1 MKQLTLKE
9 LLTAVGGWISST
21 HSTRDILGVSIDSR
35 SLSAGDAF
43 FAIKGRQFDGHDF
56 VKEALRKG
64 ASYAVISDVLR
75 LAKEP
80 DRGRLVTVDDTV
92 AALGRC
98 AAHYRGQ
105 IAATVIAVTGS
116 NGKTTT
122 KAMIEHILCAY
133 KRGRAASK
141 SYNNMIGVPLTLL
154 SAESDDEYL
163 VVEVGTNRPG
173 EIAHLSAMVRPD
185 IAVICSIGAAHLE
198 GLDNLEGVVKEKLSL
213 LEHLKPRG
221 LAVINV
227 DSPLLR
233 RHLPQAPAFKLVT
246 TGISEAADLRA
257 CGLRTDGESIAFSIS
272 NGLAVNM
279 PIPGRHNAGNALAA
293 YAVARQFGITSE
305 QTIARLGSFELP
317 EMRLQMQQ
325 CGSIKIINDCYNA
338 NMPSMRAAINVLM
351 SVNPAGRR
359 VAIVG
364 DMRELGS
371 HAQSMHE
378 QLGRLIAESNIDVL
392 VSIGQ
397 HAQVVCDSARSAG
410 RGRLELYVS
419 HSVDHLSKQI
429 NGLLKPNDTVL
440 LKASRGLGLERLVS
454 TISRS

>member
-1 MKQLTLKE
+1 M
-9 LLTAVGGWISST
+9 
-21 HSTRDILGVSIDSR
+21 
-35 SLSAGDAF
+35 
-43 FAIKGRQFDGHDF
+43 
-56 VKEALRKG
+56 
-64 ASYAVISDVLR
+64 
-75 LAKEP
+75 
-80 DRGRLVTVDDTV
+80 
-92 AALGRC
+92 
-98 AAHYRGQ
+98 
-105 IAATVIAVTGS
+105 
-116 NGKTTT
+116 
-122 KAMIEHILCAY
+122 
-133 KRGRAASK
+133 
-141 SYNNMIGVPLTLL
+141 
-154 SAESDDEYL
+154 
-163 VVEVGTNRPG
+163 
-173 EIAHLSAMVRPD
+173 
-185 IAVICSIGAAHLE
+185 
-198 GLDNLEGVVKEKLSL
+198 
-213 LEHLKPRG
+213 
-221 LAVINV
+221 INV